1 MPRSPIDDGA
11 PRYRAPALEKGL
23 DILELLSDRPEGLS
37 QSEIARS
44 LERSVGEIF
53 RMLACL
59 VDRGYVA
66 IQRPSDRYVL
76 TLKVF
81 ELAHRHAP
89 LQQLIAGALSR
100 MRDLAARVHQ
110 SCHLTVVETGHGVVV
125 AQVDA
130 PGEIGFAVRVG
141 SVVELLTTASGRV
154 LLAFQPSAERER
166 VLSLEPGSKATREFL
181 ARYDGVLE
189 AVRARGYEDM
199 ESTRIRGVHDLS
211 FPVLD
216 PRGCAVAAMTMP
228 FIERLDVEDVS
239 IAAAREALGLAAQ
252 SLSAA
257 IGAPGVYGVPVPG
270 PGEPRAPA
278 PGFSRTGR

>member
-1 MPRSPIDDGA
+1 MSRFTPDEGS

-23 DILELLSDRPEGLS
+23 DILELLADRPEGLS

-59 VDRGYVA
+59 VDRGFLS

-76 TLKVF
+76 TLKLF

-89 LQQLIAGALSR
+89 LQQLIASALPR
-100 MRDLAARVHQ
+100 MRDLAAKVHQ

-125 AQVDA
+125 AQADA

-141 SVVELLTTASGRV
+141 SVVDLLSTASGRV
-154 LLAFQPSAERER
+154 LLAFQPNAERDR
-166 VLSLEPGSKATREFL
+166 IL
-181 ARYDGVLE
+181 ALDPEGRARRGLASSIE
-189 AVRARGYEDM
+189 AVLQTIRARGYEDM

-216 PRGCAVAAMTMP
+216 PRSCAVAAMTMP
-228 FIERLDVEDVS
+228 FIARLDVEDVS
-239 IAAAREALGLAAQ
+239 LGAARGALAETVRALSTALGAPEGGA
-252 SLSAA
+252 SAA
-257 IGAPGVYGVPVPG
+257 EPAGVRVL
-270 PGEPRAPA
+270 R
-278 PGFSRTGR
+278 